1 MHVTLLP
8 SKFEGQ
14 HDLILKLEDWKPSCF
29 RRRDVPNLIKYLN
42 NHLAEFKHAD
52 SSAVDQVTFDPFA
65 YE

>member
-1 MHVTLLP
+1 MAKRNTGVQDEDLAYDTM
-8 SKFEGQ
+8 EGGALW
-14 HDLILKLEDWKPSCF
+14 DIF

-52 SSAVDQVTFDPFA
+52 CSAVDQVTFDPFA